1 MRYLLIL
8 KLLEVKVHLL
18 LRELHLLKVLQPRE
32 RKLNLKSYPKRKKK
46 RTSVSYLSLTST
58 LTMRFV
64 TSSSTSRVIVSS
76 ISLVTTSFSKLAS
89 VARKRKSS

>member
-1 MRYLLIL
+1 MIL

>member
-1 MRYLLIL
+1 MIL
-8 KLLEVKVHLL
+8 RLLEVKVHLL

-58 LTMRFV
+58 LTTRFA
-64 TSSSTSRVIVSS
+64 TSSSTSRVTVLS
-76 ISLVTTSFSKLAS
+76 ISPVTTSFSKLAS